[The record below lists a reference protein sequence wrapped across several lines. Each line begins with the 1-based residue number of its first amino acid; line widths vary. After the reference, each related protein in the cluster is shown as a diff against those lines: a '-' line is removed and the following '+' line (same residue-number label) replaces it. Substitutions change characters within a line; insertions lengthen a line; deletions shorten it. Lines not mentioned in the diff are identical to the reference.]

1 MIGAGG
7 GGGAGIGAGS
17 RAALPPGYGA
27 PALPG
32 YAPAMPPPPN
42 AFRAHWTLDPKVTFL
57 NHGSFG
63 ACPRPV
69 LEAQDRWRARL
80 EAEPVRF
87 MVRELEPGL
96 DAARAAIGAFLGAD
110 PDDIAFVPNA
120 TTGVNT
126 VLRSLALKPGD
137 ELLTTDHV
145 YNACENVL
153 RFVAAA
159 SGARVVL
166 APVPFPSR
174 GQDEI
179 VDAVLSHVRPATRL
193 VLLDHITSP
202 TGIVFPIERLV
213 AELGKRGVDTLIDG
227 AHGPG
232 MLPLD
237 LRRLGA
243 AYYTGN
249 FHKWVCAPKGAA
261 MLWVRRDRQAQVR
274 PLVISHGA
282 NSPRTD
288 RSRFRLEFD
297 WGGTDDP
304 TPYLCVPDA
313 LGFLGGLLPGGW
325 PALMAHN
332 RAKALAMRTRLAA
345 RLGATLPCPD
355 DMIGTLA
362 AIPIPAAQSA
372 PPAAA
377 PRPAYQTALQTAL
390 VERHAVQVPIIE
402 WFQPMRRFVRISAQV
417 YNDPAEYDRLADALL
432 TELAAGR

>member
-1 MIGAGG
+1 M
-7 GGGAGIGAGS
+7 
-17 RAALPPGYGA
+17 PA
-27 PALPG
+27 PANP
-32 YAPAMPPPPN
+32 
-42 AFRAHWTLDPKVTFL
+42 FRAHWTLDPAIAFL

-69 LEAQDRWRARL
+69 LEAQDRLRARL

-96 DAARAAIGAFLGAD
+96 DAARAAIGAFVGAD

-126 VLRSLALKPGD
+126 VLRSLDFRPGD

-145 YNACENVL
+145 YNACGNVL
-153 RFVAAA
+153 DVVAAPR
-159 SGARVVL
+159 GARVVR
-166 APVPFPSR
+166 AAVPFPSK
-174 GQDEI
+174 GPDEV
-179 VDAVLSHVRPATRL
+179 VDAVLASVRPTTRIA
-193 VLLDHITSP
+193 LLDHVTSA
-202 TGIVFPIERLV
+202 TGVVLPIERLV
-213 AELGKRGVDTLIDG
+213 AELAKRDVDTLVDG

-232 MLPLD
+232 MVPLD
-237 LRRLGA
+237 LNALGA

-261 MLWVRRDRQAQVR
+261 MLWVRRDKQAQVR

-282 NSPRTD
+282 NSPRKD

-313 LGFLGGLLPGGW
+313 LRFLEGLLPGGW

-332 RAKALAMRTRLAA
+332 RAKALAMRARLAG

-355 DMIGTLA
+355 AMVGSLA
-362 AIPIPAAQSA
+362 AIQLPDARRSPPPGAPA
-372 PPAAA
+372 PL
-377 PRPAYQTALQTAL
+377 YQTALQTAL
-390 VERHAVQVPIIE
+390 VERHGIQVPIIE
-402 WFQPMRRFVRISAQV
+402 WFTPMRRFVRISAQV

-432 TELAAGR
+432 AELAAGT